1 MSPQAFGIAGGRE
14 LTEAGCSFSNP
25 FECTSVDHRIA
36 TMKRRLFFN
45 LLRQL
50 AVALVLL
57 LSVGLAWAADSAR
70 MKLILDTDIGG
81 DIDDAWA
88 LGFIISHAGFE
99 PLGVTICDGNTP
111 ARAKVA
117 CKLLYLTGRSQIP
130 VAVGR
135 KTHDGKDYQFAWAE
149 DFEAV
154 KPIAQPAADF
164 IVETAKQH
172 PGEVTLLAVGP
183 LQNVADALR
192 QEPNLPKLFK
202 RVVLMSG
209 NVYGSAW
216 KKEPMAEWNVVASTK
231 DSQVVYAAGL
241 PLTIVPLDSTT
252 LVQLK
257 DEERER
263 VRKHD
268 SPLTRSLECLYRLWI
283 DSPGSR
289 MTLHDQLAVAETAS
303 PSTFFGKQETL
314 PLVVDDK
321 GFTRIDREKGKP
333 VVVCLEPKRDAF
345 MEFYI
350 GKLTSQKLAR

>member
-1 MSPQAFGIAGGRE
+1 MRTLRLRRAF
-14 LTEAGCSFSNP
+14 P
-25 FECTSVDHRIA
+25 
-36 TMKRRLFFN
+36 
-45 LLRQL
+45 
-50 AVALVLL
+50 LL
-57 LSVGLAWAADSAR
+57 LTAIGLLLTATIAVHAER
-70 MKLILDTDIGG
+70 TKLILDTDIGG

-88 LGFIISHAGFE
+88 LGFVISHPDFE

-117 CKLLYLTGRSQIP
+117 CKLLHVTGHSQIP

-135 KTHDGKDYQFAWAE
+135 KTSSGQDYQFAWAE

-154 KPIAQPAADF
+154 KPITTPAADF
-164 IVETAKQH
+164 IIETVKKYPH
-172 PGEVTLLAVGP
+172 EVTLLAVGP

-192 QEPNLPKLFK
+192 REPGLGKLLK

-209 NVYGSAW
+209 CVYGTAGNTN
-216 KKEPMAEWNVVASTK
+216 PVPEWNVVASTA

-252 LVQLK
+252 HVLLR
-257 DEERER
+257 EAERER
-263 VRKHD
+263 VRQHR
-268 SPLTRSLECLYRLWI
+268 SPLSRSLECLYRLWI
-283 DSPGSR
+283 SSPGAR

-303 PSTFFGKQETL
+303 PGTFFGRRETL

-321 GFTRIDREKGKP
+321 GFTRIDRERGQP

-345 MEFYI
+345 MDFYI
-350 GKLTSQKLAR
+350 GRLLNPQAGR